1 MPNNTDLSTQRDS
14 LRQGGSLPFFARF
27 LEGQDRAERS
37 AVTLKF
43 PSDLDEDMTMKY
55 PSDNDEWGPDS

>member
-1 MPNNTDLSTQRDS
+1 MPNNTDASTRRDS

-27 LEGQDRAERS
+27 LEGQDRAEQGF
-37 AVTLKF
+37 ATLKF

-55 PSDNDEWGPDS
+55 PSDDDEGGPDS